1 MATPYVSDLDTPL
14 LQLSPK
20 DYLTLRQAV
29 QGVSVMGG
37 IGSGKTS
44 GAGRALAGAYLRAG
58 MGGLVLCAKPE
69 EIDLWIG
76 YCKENGREDS
86 MILFDAKQG
95 GCNFITYE
103 FARKG
108 GGQAVNSVTDTIM
121 KILEAAD
128 LAAGQKAGNGGDAF
142 WTKAARMML
151 MYAISCLYAATG
163 NVTANSI
170 VRFITI
176 MPQKEP
182 TTEEEKAQLDENYA
196 IAMLHKM
203 RTNPAREIP
212 DDLKEQ
218 TINYFRYEWFA
229 YPSKTRGSVLAHVTS
244 NLSRFNTGM
253 LRQCFCADTTIV
265 PEMTMGGAVI
275 IMALPVLIHNEDG
288 IIAQQL
294 FKFLWQRAVES
305 RNGLAP
311 QFRDR
316 PVFLYADESHYFIN
330 SNGYD
335 DQFLSTCRSS
345 KACVVFLSQSLPTYY
360 SMLGKEKSDAVDGF
374 LGKFNNHIFH
384 LNPDPRT
391 NQYASSLVGRGIKRR
406 HSGNETKGSS
416 KQQGRNYGGSES
428 DSYTFG
434 DSENQGSQSGSSGS
448 GLLPDNF
455 NRGRNNGVG
464 TNRSLGNQRGTT
476 YGHNSGSGTNESVT
490 TGFSDS
496 MDNLLEPNW
505 FSTALRTGGP
515 DNNFLT
521 TALWFRA
528 GAKFKCP
535 MPGISDNVLLATFK
549 QRR

>member
-1 MATPYVSDLDTPL
+1 MATPYVSNPDTPL

-20 DYLTLRQAV
+20 DYLTVRQAV
-29 QGVSVMGG
+29 QGVHVFGG

-58 MGGLVLCAKPE
+58 MGGIILTAKPE
-69 EIDLWIG
+69 EIDLWVG
-76 YCKENGREDS
+76 YCKETGREDS
-86 MILFDAKQG
+86 MILFDETQ

-128 LAAGQKAGNGGDAF
+128 LAAGQKAGNGGDVF
-142 WTKAARMML
+142 WSKAARMML

-182 TTEEEKAQLDENYA
+182 TTEEEKAKLDENFA

-229 YPSKTRGSVLAHVTS
+229 YPAKTRGSVLAHVTS

-253 LRQCFCADTTIV
+253 LRKCFCDQTTIV

-275 IMALPVLIHNEDG
+275 IMALPVLMHNEDG
-288 IIAQQL
+288 IVANSL

-305 RNGLAP
+305 RNGLDP

-316 PVFLYADESHYFIN
+316 PVFLYADESQYFVN
-330 SNGYD
+330 SYD
-335 DQFLSTCRSS
+335 DQFLSTCRGS
-345 KACVVFLSQSLPTYY
+345 KACVVFLSQSIPTYY
-360 SMLGKEKSDAVDGF
+360 GMLGKEKSDAVDGF

-391 NQYASSLVGRGIKRR
+391 NQFASSLIGRGIHRR
-406 HSGNETKGSS
+406 ASGNETTGTS
-416 KQQGRNYGGSES
+416 KQEGKNYGGSQS
-428 DSYTFG
+428 DTYTLG
-434 DSENQGSQSGSSGS
+434 DSKSFGSQRGSSGS
-448 GLLPDNF
+448 GLLHDNF
-455 NRGRNNGVG
+455 NRGSNNGKG
-464 TNRSLGNQRGTT
+464 TSRSSANQRGTN
-476 YGHNSGSGTNESVT
+476 YGHNSSSGTNESVT
-490 TGFSDS
+490 NGYSEN
-496 MDNLLEPNW
+496 MDNLLESNW

-521 TALWFRA
+521 SALWFRA

-535 MPGISDNVLLATFK
+535 MPGVSDNCLIATFK
-549 QRR
+549 QQR